1 MAEILLITP
10 QDLYNATP
18 LTEQVDQTLIK
29 GATVLA
35 QDKYAEVYLGTDLL
49 NKIKADVQAGS
60 VSGGYEILL
69 YDYLQKALVW
79 WTMMELI
86 PSLVVKV
93 DNGGLTIRN
102 GEDFTTASQSEF
114 KAIKDNAMNN
124 AQMYTERMVNWL
136 CYNSASVPE
145 YNTNSNND
153 ISPKKTVYTENNMYF
168 SSGNTAMSNPLLRAK
183 SIIAFPDLYR
193 RYWR

>member
-60 VSGGYEILL
+60 VSGGYETLV

>member
-1 MAEILLITP
+1 MTEILLITP

-49 NKIKADVQAGS
+49 NKIKADVQSGS
-60 VSGGYEILL
+60 VSGGYETLL